1 MTLMKISKGIVIAVI
16 ALVGCTCEKQ
26 EDVKHT
32 TCYPSNRS
40 IVTCKDYIVKTCT
53 DWNLGR

>member
-1 MTLMKISKGIVIAVI
+1 MLLSKGRTL
-16 ALVGCTCEKQ
+16 ALALALGGCTCEKQ

-40 IVTCKDYIVKTCT
+40 IVTCKDYVVKTCT